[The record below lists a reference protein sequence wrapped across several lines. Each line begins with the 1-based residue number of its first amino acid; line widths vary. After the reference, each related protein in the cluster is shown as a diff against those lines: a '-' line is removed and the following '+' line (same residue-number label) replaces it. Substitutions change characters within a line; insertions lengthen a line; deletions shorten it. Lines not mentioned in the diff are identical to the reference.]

1 MSDLFFYDDAVAR
14 TFAPFALTRP
24 ACELRAGALLLRERW
39 ERALGMRAAGFVSSP
54 HLEDFDEP
62 WGGTAAARG
71 TIPAGSIL
79 VNSRCAVALA
89 SAKSAGVWRC
99 GDRVAAVRLERKLDV
114 EELASGKPTLEK
126 LLPPKGGAHAVDV
139 HGRWI
144 DYVWDFI
151 AHLSPMLTE
160 DITALAA
167 GATRTGPTLGMIG
180 GAHTVYAEDGAT
192 IESQVYFDTT
202 AGPVLVRRGATVQA
216 FTRIAGPC
224 VVGQESLVGGDKIS
238 GSSIGDTCKV
248 HGEVS
253 ATIFLGHANKGH
265 DGFVGHSYLGRW
277 VNLGAGTT
285 TSNLKNTY
293 GTVQFWTPAGER
305 DTELQ
310 FLGTFFG
317 DHAKTGIGTLLTTGT
332 VIGAGANIYG
342 SSMPPKL
349 IPPFAWGDE
358 PPYSSYRMDKFID
371 VARKVMARRHVE
383 LSAKQAS
390 LLTAAFEHRP
400 KAKAKTAKTKKKT
413 R

>member
-1 MSDLFFYDDAVAR
+1 MLVTVGQAVQGV
-14 TFAPFALTRP
+14 F
-24 ACELRAGALLLRERW
+24 
-39 ERALGMRAAGFVSSP
+39 
-54 HLEDFDEP
+54 EP
-62 WGGTAAARG
+62 
-71 TIPAGSIL
+71 L
-79 VNSRCAVALA
+79 
-89 SAKSAGVWRC
+89 
-99 GDRVAAVRLERKLDV
+99 
-114 EELASGKPTLEK
+114 
-126 LLPPKGGAHAVDV
+126 
-139 HGRWI
+139 
-144 DYVWDFI
+144 DFI
-151 AHLSPMLTE
+151 GHLPSMLTE
-160 DITALAA
+160 DITVLAA

-216 FTRIAGPC
+216 FTRIVGPC

-253 ATIFLGHANKGH
+253 STIFLGHANKGH

-310 FLGTFFG
+310 FLGTLLG

-332 VIGAGANIYG
+332 LIGAGANIYG
-342 SSMPPKL
+342 SAIPPKV

-383 LSAKQAS
+383 LSAKQAR
-390 LLTAAFEHRP
+390 LLKAAFERRP
-400 KAKAKTAKTKKKT
+400 KARAKTKPTKA